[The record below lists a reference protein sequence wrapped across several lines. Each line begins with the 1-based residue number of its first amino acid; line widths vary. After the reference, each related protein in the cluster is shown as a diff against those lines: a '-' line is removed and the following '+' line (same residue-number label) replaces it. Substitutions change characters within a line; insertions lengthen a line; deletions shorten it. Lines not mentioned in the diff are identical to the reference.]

1 MGTGMLLLL
10 QGWLAVSWG
19 HSPLFLGVFAAARLI
34 PKFVFTMPAGIIC
47 DRIPRRDVLFASR
60 LGYSISAVIPLFG
73 FFAPLLTAWLFA
85 GVILAGALHAFDLS
99 SARAT
104 FGDTIER
111 DDMYAAV
118 ALNRVGYQLTALL
131 GPPAAFLL
139 ITGSGSAI
147 ALSASAVLLAGSAV
161 LILPLPAIVHAID
174 GVRTG
179 TGATGLL
186 GYLKSSPATVLLL
199 VGGIVPTFIDKG
211 VALLLPSLSDA
222 GGGSVSMALVAPE
235 VGALLAVGVLAVAP
249 LRISAEAIVA
259 FGLLYVLLLCT
270 ATVRVDAIDVLV
282 ISLGLA
288 GMASAIIST
297 TTHAALQ
304 RLVPAEMRGRV
315 FAV

>member
-1 MGTGMLLLL
+1 M
-10 QGWLAVSWG
+10 
-19 HSPLFLGVFAAARLI
+19 I
-34 PKFVFTMPAGIIC
+34 
-47 DRIPRRDVLFASR
+47 D
-60 LGYSISAVIPLFG
+60 
-73 FFAPLLTAWLFA
+73 
-85 GVILAGALHAFDLS
+85 
-99 SARAT
+99 
-104 FGDTIER
+104 R

-118 ALNRVGYQLTALL
+118 ALNRAGYQMTALL

-147 ALSASAVLLAGSAV
+147 ALCASAVLLTGSAF
-161 LILPLPAIVHAID
+161 LILPLPAFVHAVD
-174 GVRTG
+174 GVRAG
-179 TGATGLL
+179 TAATGLL
-186 GYLKSSPATVLLL
+186 RYLKGSPVAVLLI

-222 GGGSVSMALVAPE
+222 GGGSVSMALIAPE

-249 LRISAEAIVA
+249 LRISSKALVG
-259 FGLLYVLLLCT
+259 FGLLYAFLLCT

-288 GMASAIIST
+288 GMASAVIST